1 MLTYCKVQQ
10 KAEAT
15 AAEIEWDEDSGS
27 YNITYYTSDKAKVEI
42 KINAG
47 SGEPVKIR

>member
-15 AAEIEWDEDSGS
+15 AAEIEWDEEAD
-27 YNITYYTSDKAKVEI
+27 DDVEI
-42 KINAG
+42 I
-47 SGEPVKIR
+47 